1 MVIRMASF
9 NSNER
14 DRKASVLT
22 DHTAPHPAAREGAVG
37 SNRSESAYAGG
48 NRNKGR
54 RALPVVV
61 DVLIILVLIGIGVGA
76 WFGYSLLKEAYAPAA
91 AAAPQPAP
99 QSLRHAGKVYMID
112 INNRKL
118 SAFDTFELE
127 PVAFAGKGEA
137 AVIGGGQ
144 AGQTVRVP
152 VCALYGIG
160 RGFLGL
166 KRRSLLGMYATME
179 DARKEL
185 AAIAEQSGE
194 RASYQLR
201 YACRMDGVRVAE

>member
-1 MVIRMASF
+1 MLSEKIRLCRKQAGLSQEELADQLEVSRQAISKWEMGQSAPDP
-9 NSNER
+9 ER
-14 DRKASVLT
+14 IVRMSELFGVST
-22 DHTAPHPAAREGAVG
+22 DA
-37 SNRSESAYAGG
+37 
-48 NRNKGR
+48 
-54 RALPVVV
+54 
-61 DVLIILVLIGIGVGA
+61 
-76 WFGYSLLKEAYAPAA
+76 LLKEEYAPAA

-99 QSLRHAGKVYMID
+99 QSLRHAGKVYIID

-144 AGQTVRVP
+144 AGQIVRVP
-152 VCALYGIG
+152 VCGLFGIG

-201 YACRMDGVRVAE
+201 YACKMDGVRIAE

>member
-1 MVIRMASF
+1 MLSEKIRKYRKQAGLSQEELADRLEVSRQAVSKWEMGQSAPDP
-9 NSNER
+9 ER
-14 DRKASVLT
+14 IVRMSELFGVST
-22 DHTAPHPAAREGAVG
+22 DA
-37 SNRSESAYAGG
+37 
-48 NRNKGR
+48 
-54 RALPVVV
+54 
-61 DVLIILVLIGIGVGA
+61 
-76 WFGYSLLKEAYAPAA
+76 LLKEAYAPAA

-99 QSLRHAGKVYMID
+99 QSLRHAGKVYIID

-152 VCALYGIG
+152 VCGLYGIG

-185 AAIAEQSGE
+185 ATIAEQSGE

-201 YACRMDGVRVAE
+201 YACKMDGVRIAE